1 MSRTRSL
8 RVQLTATFVA
18 VGAILV
24 AAGYCGAAWL
34 LHRAVWRPV
43 DAALRAEAN
52 ALALLRETDDAGRAG
67 DAEPGEGIDDLTA
80 AAARLGA
87 RRDRGAGKFVT
98 ITSVTGGLVA
108 SSGHPPI
115 HIPSTDV
122 APIGERARFIPDG
135 AHLYRAVTHRIPG
148 FGSITV
154 GVRVDSY
161 ARLLHG
167 ALTLLGAGTVAMLGA
182 IGLLAW
188 AITTRAT
195 REIDALTNELEG
207 LEADSIGRRLEPRGT
222 TEVARLADTL
232 NRLLGRM
239 DLAARRLKRFT
250 ADAAHELRTPLAA
263 LRAHLD
269 VALAR
274 PPALDV
280 CRNGLLDASEQ
291 TERLAT
297 LAEDLLT
304 LSVIESDDRPIADI
318 VDTEVLANE
327 VAEFL
332 EPVAQEQDRAFTV
345 VIRSRAIVRGDPRL
359 LKRLL
364 LNLLG
369 NAFAHTERGV
379 PVHLEV
385 RRAGSAVVIEVR
397 DRGRGIDP
405 AEQEA
410 LFERFAARRTGRGG
424 SGLGLAICREI
435 VARHGGVITVQSGI
449 DRGTTVTVR
458 LPALDDFTTLHRR
471 TLDRTL
477 TPREG
482 GNP

>member
-1 MSRTRSL
+1 VSRTRSL

-18 VGAILV
+18 VGAMLV
-24 AAGYCGAAWL
+24 AAGYGGAAWL
-34 LHRAVWRPV
+34 LHRAVWSPL
-43 DAALRAEAN
+43 DAALRAEAT
-52 ALALLRETDDAGRAG
+52 ALALIRETDDAGEASDGER
-67 DAEPGEGIDDLTA
+67 GEGIDDMA
-80 AAARLGA
+80 VAAARLGA
-87 RRDRGAGKFVT
+87 KRNLGAGKFVT
-98 ITSVTGGLVA
+98 ITSAAEGVIA
-108 SSGHPPI
+108 SSGQPPT
-115 HIPSTDV
+115 HIPSTDG
-122 APIGERARFIPDG
+122 APITERARFIPDG
-135 AHLYRAVTHRIPG
+135 AQLYRAVTHRIPG

-154 GVRVDSY
+154 GVQADSY
-161 ARLLHG
+161 VRLLHG
-167 ALTLLGAGTVAMLGA
+167 ALTVLGAGALSMLGA

-195 REIDALTNELEG
+195 KEIDALTNDLEG

-232 NRLLGRM
+232 NRLLGRLE
-239 DLAARRLKRFT
+239 LAVRRLKRFT

-269 VALAR
+269 VALAQ

-280 CRNGLLDASEQ
+280 FRNGLLDASEQ
-291 TERLAT
+291 TERLAL

-304 LSVIESDDRPIADI
+304 LSAIESDDRPIASI
-318 VDTEVLANE
+318 VDAEVLANE
-327 VAEFL
+327 VGEFL
-332 EPVAQEQDRAFTV
+332 EPVAQEQQRPFAV
-345 VIRSRAIVRGDPRL
+345 VVLSRAVVRGDPLL

-385 RRAGSAVVIEVR
+385 RRAGSTVVLEVR
-397 DRGRGIDP
+397 DGGRGIDP

-410 LFERFAARRTGRGG
+410 LFERFGARRTGRGG

-435 VARHGGVITVQSGI
+435 VARHGGVITLQSRI

-458 LPALDDFTTLHRR
+458 LPAIDAPRS
-471 TLDRTL
+471 
-477 TPREG
+477 PREARQRG
-482 GNP
+482 DFPTSS